1 MSDHVRVLDNF
12 HKRLLAGVTRSSL
25 LKATVSRGRRCLE
38 PCCQPC
44 CPPPPVMT
52 ELCVQ
57 DPCTCCTYKVCV
69 CLPACCTED
78 PCVSCRPGIFGRKI
92 VTYTWPCCGHSID
105 VVMTKHGRTIVRG

>member
-1 MSDHVRVLDNF
+1 MFRFNTKIALATMVVACG
-12 HKRLLAGVTRSSL
+12 LLTTMGTDAS
-25 LKATVSRGRRCLE
+25 ARGRRCLD

-57 DPCTCCTYKVCV
+57 DPCSCCTYKVCV

-105 VVMTKHGRTIVRG
+105 VVITKHGRTIVRN